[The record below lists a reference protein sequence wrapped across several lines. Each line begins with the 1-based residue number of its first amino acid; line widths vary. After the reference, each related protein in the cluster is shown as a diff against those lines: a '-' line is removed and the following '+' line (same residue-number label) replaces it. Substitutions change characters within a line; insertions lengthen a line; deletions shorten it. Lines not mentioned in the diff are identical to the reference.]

1 MFALH
6 NSRIVSGRQS
16 AAPDDATLS
25 LLSGGQAIKMP
36 KLVPGVKEISSPPD
50 VQHQPL
56 DGHFALRMRGL
67 REGG

>member
-1 MFALH
+1 MFAL
-6 NSRIVSGRQS
+6 VSGRQS

-25 LLSGGQAIKMP
+25 RLRLGFHVAKPSRCQ
-36 KLVPGVKEISSPPD
+36 KLVPGVKEISSPPH

-56 DGHFALRMRGL
+56 DWHFALRMRGL